1 MAERTSR
8 SFRIRLGLFLST
20 LILALAAFEGICR
33 LVGVDFNPNPNWRF
47 HPQLGWTQER
57 STQYDTTVS
66 GDRVHI
72 EFNSIGFRDVEHS
85 IEKPPGVRR
94 VVVIG
99 DSFSEAIQ
107 VNLSETYW
115 RRLQNLLNQNQHQHQ
130 WEVINLGVGDFGQAQ
145 AWLALTDFGLQYSP
159 DLVISQIFP
168 LNDICN
174 NTVELAGL
182 CKSQNDYSR
191 PYFVESPQGLELT
204 WAQPFRH
211 WLRSRLVSFG
221 VLEKAYTLIRR
232 QAQSQTVEE
241 LHQARIAER
250 GFPGDP
256 LLYTF
261 SEDASQIAPIA
272 KGWRITEQILEKTA
286 QLCRQ
291 RGIGWLALVIPF
303 EARVGPGWNDF
314 VQSFPHMNLV
324 QDYPEQRLGRLFE
337 RLQAPAVFL
346 KPVFEE
352 HQDVFFPGRG
362 GHLNPASHALAAQAI
377 YAKLTESGLVP

>member
-1 MAERTSR
+1 MAERISR
-8 SFRIRLGLFLST
+8 SFRIRLGLSLST
-20 LILALAAFEGICR
+20 LILALAAFEAICR
-33 LVGVDFNPNPNWRF
+33 LIGVDFNPNPDWRF

-57 STQYDTTVS
+57 SMEYDRTVS
-66 GDRVHI
+66 GDKVHV
-72 EFNSIGFRDVEHS
+72 EFNSMGFRDVEHS

-99 DSFSEAIQ
+99 DSHSEAIQ
-107 VNLSETYW
+107 VNLAEIYW
-115 RRLQNLLNQNQHQHQ
+115 HRLQDLLNQNQPQFR
-130 WEVINLGVGDFGQAQ
+130 WEVINLGVGDFGTAQ
-145 AWLALTDFGLQYSP
+145 AWLALNQFGLQYSP
-159 DLVISQIFP
+159 DLVVSQIFP

-174 NTVELAGL
+174 NTIELAGL

-191 PYFVESPQGLELT
+191 PYLVEGPGGLQLT

-232 QAQSQTVEE
+232 QAQSQTIEE

-250 GFPGDP
+250 GYGGDP

-261 SEDASQIAPIA
+261 AEDSSQIAPIA
-272 KGWRITEQILEKTA
+272 EGWRITEEILEKTGR
-286 QLCRQ
+286 LCKE
-291 RGIGWLALVIPF
+291 RGIGWIGVVIPF

-314 VQSFPHMNLV
+314 VRPFAHMHLV

-337 RLQAPAVFL
+337 RLHAPVVFL
-346 KPVFEE
+346 KPVFEA
-352 HQDVFFPGRG
+352 HQDIFFPERA

-377 YAKLTESGLVP
+377 YDKLAESGLVP